1 MNYIL
6 ILRQEKLRGF
16 GRPLIG
22 STLTVAISTGQSG
35 EDLTKNAVANLG
47 WDEIRMT
54 NLVFLDDTFWSE
66 SLVLDKRE
74 SVSRPYTGIVLVK
87 TRALNQHGLDV
98 CSFKGTFLV
107 DEVDS
112 PGSRSVRP
120 EPVSPNWLG

>member
-1 MNYIL
+1 
-6 ILRQEKLRGF
+6 
-16 GRPLIG
+16 
-22 STLTVAISTGQSG
+22 
-35 EDLTKNAVANLG
+35 
-47 WDEIRMT
+47 MT

-74 SVSRPYTGIVLVK
+74 SVSRPYTGIVLVE
-87 TRALNQHGLDV
+87 TRALNQQGLDV

-107 DEVDS
+107 HEVDS